1 MDSLTLFL
9 QLALAMLTFA
19 APVVNDPTFSAQSDA
34 WQYGTG
40 GGIVGFIVLVLD
52 VIVWSKSGPSLR
64 GIEDGRHFANT
75 GWQWRFC
82 SPIDLLAIRCCGA
95 CWCLSVR
102 LPLHLAI
109 TLPVTDHVA
118 VPIVGILIYWLFS
131 NREAHK
137 PNAGYEPIG

>member
-1 MDSLTLFL
+1 MDPLVLFL

-19 APVVNDPTFSAQSDA
+19 APVANEPTFSAQSDA

-52 VIVWSKSGPSLR
+52 VIVWMEVLQSNRPVSHKVL
-64 GIEDGRHFANT
+64 
-75 GWQWRFC
+75 
-82 SPIDLLAIRCCGA
+82 
-95 CWCLSVR
+95 WCVLVF
-102 LPLHLAI
+102 I
-109 TLPVTDHVA
+109 F
-118 VPIVGILIYWLFS
+118 PIVGIIIYWLFS

>member
-1 MDSLTLFL
+1 MDSSLVLFL

-19 APVVNDPTFSAQSDA
+19 APVANEPTVSAQSDA

-52 VIVWSKSGPSLR
+52 VIVWMEVLQSNRPVSHKVLCFFF
-64 GIEDGRHFANT
+64 EDAGGMSAAAA
-75 GWQWRFC
+75 
-82 SPIDLLAIRCCGA
+82 DL
-95 CWCLSVR
+95 
-102 LPLHLAI
+102 
-109 TLPVTDHVA
+109 VA
-118 VPIVGILIYWLFS
+118 VPIVGIIVYWLFS

>member
-1 MDSLTLFL
+1 MDLLVLFL

-19 APVVNDPTFSAQSDA
+19 APVANEPTFSAQSDA

-52 VIVWSKSGPSLR
+52 VIVWMEVLQSNRPVSHKVLWCVLVFIFPII
-64 GIEDGRHFANT
+64 GI
-75 GWQWRFC
+75 
-82 SPIDLLAIRCCGA
+82 I
-95 CWCLSVR
+95 
-102 LPLHLAI
+102 
-109 TLPVTDHVA
+109 
-118 VPIVGILIYWLFS
+118 IYWLFS